1 MKIIEALSLL
11 FIIFISLVLSISCAY
26 FYFFRHYVQILAFIL
41 VQNNDYFLTIFHI
54 LCKRFQFIEG
64 YEEKKAEVLSVFL
77 SENPSAFHSSIC
89 NLSPISS
96 FLLSYVSL
104 CCLSFHQFRLDHTGR
119 VHIRLFNQTC
129 KELHAHH
136 RNHLR
141 LIVNS
146 RKTWFTDSCIF

>member
-1 MKIIEALSLL
+1 MKIYRSAFFTFHYIYFTRFVNFMRIFLFFSALCSN
-11 FIIFISLVLSISCAY
+11 
-26 FYFFRHYVQILAFIL
+26 LAFIL

-54 LCKRFQFIEG
+54 LCKRFQFVED
-64 YEEKKAEVLSVFL
+64 YKEKSRGTFSFL
-77 SENPSAFHSSIC
+77 SENPSAFYSSIC

-96 FLLSYVSL
+96 F
-104 CCLSFHQFRLDHTGR
+104 CCLMSAYVVFPSTNSGWITQEEYTS
-119 VHIRLFNQTC
+119 VCFNQTC

>member
-1 MKIIEALSLL
+1 MKIYRSAFFTFHYIY
-11 FIIFISLVLSISCAY
+11 SLVLSISRAY
-26 FYFFRHYVQILAFIL
+26 FYFFRHYAQILAFIL

-54 LCKRFQFIEG
+54 LCKRFQFIG
-64 YEEKKAEVLSVFL
+64 DYEEKKQRYFQFFFLKILLLFIALS
-77 SENPSAFHSSIC
+77 AIFH
-89 NLSPISS
+89 LYRL

>member
-1 MKIIEALSLL
+1 MKIYRSAFFTFHYIY
-11 FIIFISLVLSISCAY
+11 FTRFVNFMRIFL
-26 FYFFRHYVQILAFIL
+26 FFRHYVQILAFIL

-54 LCKRFQFIEG
+54 YASAFSLLKIMKKKKQRYFQFFFLKILLLFI
-64 YEEKKAEVLSVFL
+64 ALS
-77 SENPSAFHSSIC
+77 AIFH
-89 NLSPISS
+89 LYRL

-104 CCLSFHQFRLDHTGR
+104 CCLSFHQFRLAHTGR